1 MMTPEPRRR
10 KTDASNGEEWTTEK
24 IVEHVVRLEG
34 QMEQALEGVSNFR
47 KFQEKAG
54 DFFEY
59 ARGQFRDA
67 ANRHEQ
73 ELKTQQAVKDA
84 LDAREVTATQWW
96 KKVLLRT
103 TVVGGI
109 IGIIVALTGLFG
121 PTVRH
126 LMHLEFPSIIQDA
139 GSDPAK
145 ISYNRPQTADL
156 PHWR

>member
-1 MMTPEPRRR
+1 MTPEPRRR
-10 KTDASNGEEWTTEK
+10 KTDASNGEDIDLETLVKDVATLKAEM
-24 IVEHVVRLEG
+24 VVVKQG
-34 QMEQALEGVSNFR
+34 VANFHNFQA
-47 KFQEKAG
+47 KAG
-54 DFFEY
+54 DFFEF
-59 ARGQFRDA
+59 ARGQFKDITV
-67 ANRHEQ
+67 RHEH
-73 ELKTQQAVKDA
+73 ELATQQAVKDA
-84 LDAREVTATQWW
+84 LDAREITATEWW

-145 ISYNRPQTADL
+145 ISYNRPQTAEL

>member
-1 MMTPEPRRR
+1 LKAEM
-10 KTDASNGEEWTTEK
+10 
-24 IVEHVVRLEG
+24 IVVK
-34 QMEQALEGVSNFR
+34 EGVANFLN
-47 KFQEKAG
+47 FQTKSG
-54 DFFEY
+54 DFFEF
-59 ARGQFRDA
+59 ARGQFKDIAFQFKNIA
-67 ANRHEQ
+67 AQHEH
-73 ELKTQQAVKDA
+73 ELATQQAVKDA
-84 LDAREVTATQWW
+84 LDAREITATEWW

-145 ISYNRPQTADL
+145 ISYNRPQTAEL